1 MGILANT
8 VSLCQFRVVGEKPSD
23 DLFDWAG
30 EQLAKNR
37 FHAIDQGSDELSIGW
52 VQLDDP
58 QDGSFEFA
66 NHYHRDN
73 WLCFSLRRDQRKVPA
88 RLLKEHYQ
96 RAEDDFLARNPSLQ
110 RVPKQK
116 KEELREAV
124 KGALLARTLPTP
136 SVYDIIW
143 DTETGLLSF
152 TSLGKAQVEMLGD
165 LFKQTFDGLR
175 LVAHHPY
182 GRAESVIPADLKP
195 ALAEANQSGTDTVLD
210 LIEKNTWLGEEFLY
224 WMLDQTLHA
233 SAEFVINRPGPA
245 VEGEGFIAYLNDRM
259 VISGV
264 SESGVQKLVVS
275 GPQDRFS
282 EACTALEGGKAVQE
296 AMLHLE
302 KGEESW
308 KLNLKGSLFH
318 FAGFRTPAVQLE
330 KDDLTDPEMEREA
343 LFYERMHLLQT
354 GLQMFNSLL
363 IDFLKRRLAAEW
375 QQTLEAMTARISS
388 GKERQV

>member
-8 VSLCQFRVVGEKPSD
+8 VSISQFRVVGEKPAG

-30 EQLAKNR
+30 EQLARNR
-37 FHAIDQGSDELSIGW
+37 FHAIDRGSEELSIGW
-52 VQLDDP
+52 VQLDDS
-58 QDGSFEFA
+58 QDGSFEIA
-66 NHYHRDN
+66 SSYRRDH

-88 RLLKEHYQ
+88 RLLKEHYRQ
-96 RAEDDFLARNPSLQ
+96 AEEEFLAKNPGLQ

-136 SVYDIIW
+136 SVYDVIW

-152 TSLGKAQVEMLGD
+152 TSLGKAQIEMFGD

-175 LVAHHPY
+175 LVAYHPY
-182 GRAESVIPADLKP
+182 ARAEAVIPDALKP
-195 ALAEANQSGTDTVLD
+195 ALAEANQAGTDTVLD
-210 LIEKNTWLGEEFLY
+210 LIEKNCWLGEDFLV
-224 WMLDQTLHA
+224 WLLDQTLHA
-233 SAEFVINRPGPA
+233 SAEFSISRPGPA
-245 VEGEGFIAYLNDRM
+245 VAGEGFVAYLNDRL
-259 VISGV
+259 VISGA

-282 EACTALEGGKAVQE
+282 EACTALRSGKSIQE
-296 AMLHLE
+296 AVLHFE
-302 KGEESW
+302 KGEDAW
-308 KLNLKGSLFH
+308 KLNLKGQQFH
-318 FAGFRTPAVQLE
+318 LAGFKCPAVQLE

-354 GLQMFNSLL
+354 GLQLFDSLL
-363 IDFLKRRLAAEW
+363 ASFLEQRLAPDWEQFQSA
-375 QQTLEAMTARISS
+375 ISTRL
-388 GKERQV
+388 GED